1 MNRIK
6 KLLGMCEHDWRFVYI
21 KRTSHYDLYGSSK
34 RYDSL
39 SFTVKIMCKNCGK
52 YDTIESEYFDED
64 ALEDLR
70 KFFLDI

>member
-1 MNRIK
+1 MRNGLK
-6 KLLGMCEHDWRFVYI
+6 KLFRMCEHKWAVYKI
-21 KRTSHYDLYGSSK
+21 GDEIPISKEQMYDAMQ
-34 RYDSL
+34 
-39 SFTVKIMCKNCGK
+39 FTVKIMCKNCGK